1 MKSRNKT
8 LCLWSV
14 YFQQRYKSNSV
25 GEKRALKKK
34 KKTNSTGTIEYACA
48 PNQFRP
54 LPHTVHKNELKDII
68 DFNARGKSMKLLEE
82 NARAGFCKLGLGK
95 TFLGTTLK

>member
-14 YFQQRYKSNSV
+14 YFQQRYKNNSV

-34 KKTNSTGTIEYACA
+34 RK
-48 PNQFRP
+48 Q
-54 LPHTVHKNELKDII
+54 TVLGQLNMHVPQT
-68 DFNARGKSMKLLEE
+68 S
-82 NARAGFCKLGLGK
+82 LGLY
-95 TFLGTTLK
+95 LTLYTKMNSNTSLTLT